1 MHATARKEKP
11 EAAVFRSKRAAAAAK
26 KAVIPTVGFKYLSP
40 TLPAGFAGLFHV
52 RKAGRYWG
60 LTVECPV
67 CHDRPPRE
75 CDYGLRRW
83 RWLSVH
89 LAKIHRGGR

>member
-1 MHATARKEKP
+1 MSAQLKPKHDHELEKKK
-11 EAAVFRSKRAAAAAK
+11 RSN
-26 KAVIPTVGFKYLSP
+26 VIPTVGFKYLGP
-40 TLPAGFAGLFHV
+40 TLPSGFARLFQV
-52 RKAGRYWG
+52 RRAGRYWG

-67 CHDRPPRE
+67 CHEKPPRE

-89 LAKIHRGGR
+89 LAAVHKRGR